1 MRQIYILFLFSAL
14 LFGQESRETVSNY
27 WIIEN
32 PIELVIF
39 NQYEQRLTEPEKSR
53 LPQYSAWQILDE
65 DHVFSDQYTHTVKT
79 RLNRQVFYIQ
89 LSDDSEPV
97 NADMA
102 GNIEKI
108 RNARIQGDTVRI
120 KSSNQLSL
128 QSGANKNSLIEGML
142 IERIFRYQNK
152 YFCKDIAGNI
162 SGWMS
167 GNGQSGWEIYIPDN
181 LNLVLENQ
189 IFIRIDKII
198 SSYNTRLDK
207 LFSFLNDHYGVLKSS
222 PRWIVEKSPEF
233 LKYNLIPQTYQNRF
247 PDSQT
252 YLIQELEDLLYGSI
266 YSLSATDGQIIIHKS
281 SN

>member
-207 LFSFLNDHYGVLKSS
+207 LFLFLNNHYGDSKSS

-252 YLIQELEDLLYGSI
+252 YLIQELEDLLYGSA